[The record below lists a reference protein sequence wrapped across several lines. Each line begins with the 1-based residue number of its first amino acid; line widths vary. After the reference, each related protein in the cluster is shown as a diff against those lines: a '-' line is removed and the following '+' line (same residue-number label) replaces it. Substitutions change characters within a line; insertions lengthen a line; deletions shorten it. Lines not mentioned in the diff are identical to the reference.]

1 MRILI
6 VNDDGMGAAQLP
18 NLIRWARKLGEVTAV
33 VPKFEQSAKSHS
45 LNTQQDFEAKQVPLA
60 EDITIWAVDA
70 TPAHCVQFAVL
81 GLNMEF
87 DLCVSG
93 VNIGYNMGRDL
104 MYSGTVAAASE
115 AVNQGIP
122 AIALSTSYTCYDRAT
137 EELDRIFAF
146 IRSHGLMDVNNFYNV
161 NIPPQPKGIKI
172 TSQGGLYLSEDFLP
186 VGENLYRPKG
196 KSAWVDSGDD
206 TIDLDAT
213 KHGYITITPLQLDR
227 TNRAAFEKLRRLRE
241 NM

>member
-6 VNDDGMGAAQLP
+6 VNDDGMGASQLP

-45 LNTQQDFEAKQVPLA
+45 IETRRALEAKRVVI
-60 EDITIWAVDA
+60 DGDVTVWAVDT
-70 TPAHCVQFAVL
+70 TPAQCVQFAVL
-81 GLNMEF
+81 GMGMEF
-87 DLCVSG
+87 DLCISG
-93 VNIGYNMGRDL
+93 VNIGYNMGRDI

-115 AVNQGIP
+115 AVNLGIP

-146 IRSHGLMDVNNFYNV
+146 IRDQKLMEVNDFYNV
-161 NIPPQPKGIKI
+161 NIPPQPRGIKI
-172 TSQGGLYLSEDFLP
+172 TAQGGIYFSEDFLP
-186 VGENLYRPKG
+186 MENDLYQPRS
-196 KSAWVDSGDD
+196 KSLWVDSGDD
-206 TIDLDAT
+206 TLDLDAT

-227 TNRAAFEKLRRLRE
+227 TNRTALEKLRK
-241 NM
+241 MGI